1 MFENALSHIHTKVP
15 QSTGQSYTLVL
26 VCQSKRGLGVGIRS
40 CLGGVC
46 GSLLSLSAARQPD
59 GELWHLLGHG
69 ALLFGRN
76 VLPATIWAT
85 PNLFMGLSVCF
96 YFFIHLFISSL
107 LAVPTRGVGHPTLS
121 IPRMALSVRGS
132 FLPAAARG
140 AEWRS
145 WSAAG
150 GSDPAATKER

>member
-1 MFENALSHIHTKVP
+1 MQSHIHTKVP
-15 QSTGQSYTLVL
+15 QSTVQSYTLVL
-26 VCQSKRGLGVGIRS
+26 VCQSKQGLGVGIRS

-121 IPRMALSVRGS
+121 IPKDGSVCAWLIPAGSSSRCRLEILECCRG
-132 FLPAAARG
+132 L
-140 AEWRS
+140 
-145 WSAAG
+145 
-150 GSDPAATKER
+150 